1 MTGLLAGALGLV
13 VGLVIGTLGGGGGVL
28 AVPALVYALG
38 QDARAA
44 TTGSVVIVGV
54 VSAVGVLTRLRDRS
68 VDWRTGIVFGLVG
81 VPAAW
86 AGTLLNRVVLQ
97 PVLLLSF
104 SALTLAIAVL
114 LLLRS
119 APARAPAAGSVGS
132 VGAAG
137 TVGSTGSDGSD
148 GSVGSTD
155 DTAATTVLAPPR
167 RLVRAA
173 QVVVSGAVVG
183 FLTGFLG
190 VGGGFLVVPALAIVL
205 GLAMPAAIATSL
217 LVLTF
222 NAGGSLAARAGHLD
236 LDWAVLGPFVGVA
249 VVAALAGK
257 LISDRLSSAS
267 LGRAF
272 AGLLVLVGGFVGV
285 ESVLALL

>member
-1 MTGLLAGALGLV
+1 MIGVLAGALGLV

-86 AGTLLNRVVLQ
+86 AGTLLNRVVPQ

-114 LLLRS
+114 LLVRS
-119 APARAPAAGSVGS
+119 TPARAPAHGTED
-132 VGAAG
+132 AG
-137 TVGSTGSDGSD
+137 TAAADLESG
-148 GSVGSTD
+148 
-155 DTAATTVLAPPR
+155 ATTVLAPPR
-167 RLVRAA
+167 RFVRAA

-217 LVLTF
+217 LVLTL

-272 AGLLVLVGGFVGV
+272 AGLLLLVGGFVGV

>member
-1 MTGLLAGALGLV
+1 MIGVLAGALGLV

-54 VSAVGVLTRLRDRS
+54 VSAVGVLTRLRDR
-68 VDWRTGIVFGLVG
+68 VIDWRTGVVFGLVG

-86 AGTLLNRVVLQ
+86 AGAVLNRIVPQ

-114 LLLRS
+114 LLVRS
-119 APARAPAAGSVGS
+119 APAHGPPGGAPAER
-132 VGAAG
+132 AAPES
-137 TVGSTGSDGSD
+137 GST
-148 GSVGSTD
+148 SVLTR
-155 DTAATTVLAPPR
+155 PR
-167 RLVRAA
+167 RLVRAV
-173 QVVVSGAVVG
+173 QVVASGAVVG

-205 GLAMPAAIATSL
+205 GLGMPAAIATSL
-217 LVLTF
+217 LVLTL

-257 LISDRLSSAS
+257 MISDRLSSAS
-267 LGRAF
+267 LERAF

-285 ESVLALL
+285 ESLTALL